1 MSKKTGDSGKYNWAG
16 KFLCVFFLV
25 LTVFLARGYESVRKE
40 NRLNGLAVGETAES
54 AAAAV
59 AVWQE
64 KQLDALLNIVYQT
77 GGYYP
82 EPDAI
87 ARCLAANPDWQ
98 AVFITDERGL
108 IVRSAGE
115 LFEKSGVDFIGL
127 TAQHDLMEKVTL
139 FLQPPLKGVA
149 IGAPFAN
156 GGAGATNYIYAV
168 LDPKPI
174 VDTLRVYPGVSA
186 ITLTD
191 AGNRVLFST
200 DGLLVAGRGYRE
212 QKGEE
217 ISSLGGGFFEIKA
230 AGSRTGVYRAN
241 PKGAFGWS
249 LNAERPL
256 VIWPFYHGVIYLSM
270 FLTFFFFI
278 LSVWFYKKKPAT
290 GRECPDQAPYKLNEL
305 RKRMREIV
313 SIDRNEE
320 K

>member
-1 MSKKTGDSGKYNWAG
+1 MCA
-16 KFLCVFFLV
+16 FFLV
-25 LTVFLARGYESVRKE
+25 LTVFLARSYEAVRKE

-59 AVWQE
+59 AVWQG
-64 KQLDALLNIVYQT
+64 KQLEALLDVVYQT

-82 EPDAI
+82 APETI
-87 ARCLAANPDWQ
+87 ARHLAANPDWQ

-108 IVRSAGE
+108 IVRSAGD
-115 LFEKSGVDFIGL
+115 LFKNPGADFIGL

-149 IGAPFAN
+149 IGAPFTN
-156 GGAGATNYIYAV
+156 GETGAANYIYAV
-168 LDPKPI
+168 LDPKP
-174 VDTLRVYPGVSA
+174 VVAALRVYPGVSA

-191 AGNRVLFST
+191 AGNRVVFST

-217 ISSLGGGFFEIKA
+217 ISALGGGFFEIKTVS
-230 AGSRTGVYRAN
+230 SRTGVYRAN

-256 VIWPFYHGVIYLSM
+256 IIWPLHHGVIYLSM

-278 LSVWFYKKKPAT
+278 LSVWFYRKKPEA
-290 GRECPDQAPYKLNEL
+290 GREDADQAEGKLIEL
-305 RKRMREIV
+305 RRRMLEIV
-313 SIDRNEE
+313 AIDRKED